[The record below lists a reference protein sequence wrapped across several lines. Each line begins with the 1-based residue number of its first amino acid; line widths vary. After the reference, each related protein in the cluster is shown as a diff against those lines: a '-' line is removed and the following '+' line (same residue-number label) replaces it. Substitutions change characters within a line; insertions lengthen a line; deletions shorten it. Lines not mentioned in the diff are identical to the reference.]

1 MSVAL
6 VTLGAIAVAVA
17 VWMVLLYNG
26 LVTLQQRAHQA
37 FSDID
42 AQLKRR
48 HDLVPAL
55 VETVKGYA
63 GHEKS
68 TLEEVISRRSAA
80 TAMAGGGSP
89 GSGLIEAE
97 NFLAQ
102 ALRGVFALAEAY
114 PDLKASDRFA
124 GLQTELAQ
132 IEDDL
137 QHARRYYNAVV
148 RDLNTAVARFPDLVV
163 AGTFGFER
171 RDFFELDS
179 PLERAASIIDL
190 DS

>member
-1 MSVAL
+1 MIPVL
-6 VTLGAIAVAVA
+6 IVGAVAIGWVI
-17 VWMVLLYNG
+17 VVYNG
-26 LVTLQQRAHQA
+26 LIKLQQRSHQA

-63 GHEKS
+63 GHEKR
-68 TLEEVISRRSAA
+68 TLEEVVARRSAA
-80 TAMAGGGSP
+80 SALEGTADITAGRVV
-89 GSGLIEAE
+89 AE

-102 ALRGVFALAEAY
+102 ALRGVFALAEDY

-124 GLQTELAQ
+124 RLQDELAT
-132 IEDDL
+132 IEEDL

-148 RDLNTAVARFPDLVV
+148 RDLNTAAARFPALIV
-163 AGTFGFER
+163 ARTFGFER
-171 RDFFELDS
+171 RDFFELES
-179 PLERAASIIDL
+179 PLERAPVAVDL
-190 DS
+190 